1 MVLQMLQC
9 CSCMEGPAISHQGK
23 EEADRLEK
31 AQRRT
36 NESVHYVS
44 RVGFARPHRDGE
56 LLMVTFCLP
65 KWAEGENQMPSL
77 LVPLRP
83 SESLPYL

>member
-9 CSCMEGPAISHQGK
+9 CSCMEGPAISPQGK

-31 AQRRT
+31 AQRQT

-44 RVGFARPHRDGE
+44 RVGFAEATWGWRAPYGYI
-56 LLMVTFCLP
+56 LF
-65 KWAEGENQMPSL
+65 AQMG
-77 LVPLRP
+77 
-83 SESLPYL
+83 

>member
-9 CSCMEGPAISHQGK
+9 CSCMEGPAISRQGK

-31 AQRRT
+31 AQRQI

-44 RVGFARPHRDGE
+44 RDGE

-65 KWAEGENQMPSL
+65 KWAEGENQMSSL

>member
-9 CSCMEGPAISHQGK
+9 CSCMEGPAISPQGK
-23 EEADRLEK
+23 EEA
-31 AQRRT
+31 QRQI

-44 RVGFARPHRDGE
+44 RDGE

-65 KWAEGENQMPSL
+65 KWAEGENQMSSL